1 METDTKYCVPELR
14 EKFQAIRKRAKDQGI
29 EIVIICTARSE
40 AEQKAL
46 YAQGRQSI
54 LFVNDLRHNANL
66 GPIRETQNKKPVT
79 WTLNSKHII
88 GSKRQLSEAVDF
100 AILKNGKID
109 WYDDASYKIVADIAV
124 ELGLTAGYYFKTKD
138 SGHLEIKG

>member
-1 METDTKYCVPELR
+1 METDMKYCVPELR

-29 EIVIICTARSE
+29 EIVVVCTARSE

-46 YAQGRQSI
+46 YAQGRQSVF
-54 LFVNDLRHNANL
+54 FVNDLRHTAGL
-66 GPIRETQNKKPVT
+66 GPLRETQNKNKVT
-79 WTLNSKHII
+79 WTLDSKHII